1 MIEFD
6 KNTDS
11 FEETILLAKSMSS
24 KFEPGGIYGFIGD
37 LASGKTTFIKGLLSG
52 LDFNGM
58 VNSPTFTLINE
69 YDAKHKVIHIDCY
82 RENNISRW
90 IQLGLYDY
98 FNPNNIVLI
107 EWPEIIEDILPNDR
121 INIYFVEINNTKI
134 EISVRSNKKV
144 KL

>member
-6 KNTDS
+6 KNTNS
-11 FEETILLAKSMSS
+11 FEETILLAKSLSS

-69 YDAKHKVIHIDCY
+69 YDA
-82 RENNISRW
+82 
-90 IQLGLYDY
+90 
-98 FNPNNIVLI
+98 
-107 EWPEIIEDILPNDR
+107 
-121 INIYFVEINNTKI
+121 
-134 EISVRSNKKV
+134 
-144 KL
+144 

>member
-1 MIEFD
+1 MIQFD

-11 FEETILLAKSMSS
+11 SDQTILLAKSLSS

-52 LDFNGM
+52 LDFVGM

-82 RENNISRW
+82 REKNITRW

-98 FNPNNIVLI
+98 FNPNNIILI
-107 EWPEIIEDILPNDR
+107 EWPEIIESILPKNIQYIKFENIDTDR
-121 INIYFVEINNTKI
+121 RRI
-134 EISVRSNKKV
+134 RS
-144 KL
+144 L

>member
-11 FEETILLAKSMSS
+11 FEETISLAKSLSS
-24 KFEPGGIYGFIGD
+24 EFEPGGIYGFVGD

-69 YDAKHKVIHIDCY
+69 YDAKYKVIHIDCY

-98 FNPNNIVLI
+98 FHPNNIVLI
-107 EWPEIIEDILPNDR
+107 EWPEIIESILPQSIKYIKFENIDADKRR
-121 INIYFVEINNTKI
+121 I
-134 EISVRSNKKV
+134 RS
-144 KL
+144 L

>member
-11 FEETILLAKSMSS
+11 FEETISLAKSLSS
-24 KFEPGGIYGFIGD
+24 EFEPGGIYGFVGD

-52 LDFNGM
+52 LGFNGM

-69 YDAKHKVIHIDCY
+69 YDAKYKVIHIDCY

-98 FNPNNIVLI
+98 FHPNNIVLI
-107 EWPEIIEDILPNDR
+107 EWPEIIESILPQNIKYIKFENIDADKRR
-121 INIYFVEINNTKI
+121 I
-134 EISVRSNKKV
+134 RS
-144 KL
+144 L

>member
-11 FEETILLAKSMSS
+11 FEETISLAKSLSS
-24 KFEPGGIYGFIGD
+24 EFEPGGIYGFVGD

-69 YDAKHKVIHIDCY
+69 YDAKYKVIHIDCY

-98 FNPNNIVLI
+98 FHPNNIVLI
-107 EWPEIIEDILPNDR
+107 EWPEIIESILPQNIKYIKFENIDADKRR
-121 INIYFVEINNTKI
+121 I
-134 EISVRSNKKV
+134 RS
-144 KL
+144 L

>member
-6 KNTDS
+6 KHTDS
-11 FEETILLAKSMSS
+11 FEETILLAKSLSS
-24 KFEPGGIYGFIGD
+24 KFAPGCIYGFIGD

-98 FNPNNIVLI
+98 FHPNNIVLI
-107 EWPEIIEDILPNDR
+107 EWPEIIESILPKNIQYIKFENIDTDKRR
-121 INIYFVEINNTKI
+121 IRT
-134 EISVRSNKKV
+134 
-144 KL
+144 L

>member
-6 KNTDS
+6 KHTDS
-11 FEETILLAKSMSS
+11 FEETTLLAKSLSS

-90 IQLGLYDY
+90 IQLGLHDY
-98 FNPNNIVLI
+98 FHPNNIVLI
-107 EWPEIIEDILPNDR
+107 EWPEIIQSILPQNMQYIKFENIDTDKRR
-121 INIYFVEINNTKI
+121 IRT
-134 EISVRSNKKV
+134 
-144 KL
+144 L

>member
-1 MIEFD
+1 MIQFD

-11 FEETILLAKSMSS
+11 SDQTILLAKSLSS
-24 KFEPGGIYGFIGD
+24 KFKPGGIYGFIGD

-52 LDFNGM
+52 LDFIGM

-82 RENNISRW
+82 REKNISRW

-98 FNPNNIVLI
+98 F
-107 EWPEIIEDILPNDR
+107 DTR
-121 INIYFVEINNTKI
+121 RSRA
-134 EISVRSNKKV
+134 ISTVQMGIARWNRHSRSHNYWAAMDC
-144 KL
+144 

>member
-11 FEETILLAKSMSS
+11 FEETISLAKSLSS
-24 KFEPGGIYGFIGD
+24 EFEPGGIYGFVGD

-98 FNPNNIVLI
+98 FHPNNIVLI
-107 EWPEIIEDILPNDR
+107 EWPEIIESILPQNIKYIKFENIDADKRR
-121 INIYFVEINNTKI
+121 I
-134 EISVRSNKKV
+134 RS
-144 KL
+144 L